1 MEGGREGGLPCPGR
15 LHPWRLPRL
24 AGCSRAKDPGRNN
37 GPMFE
42 RREGRMEREDKE
54 RGRKGGRDCGY
65 VPARAALGRPI
76 SNAPPVHTRA
86 PARNLCVDV
95 CMFDFS
101 VMGVQ
106 HLLRLLYKQAKR
118 SGESRQGTRP
128 FYSPLPVPTPPTRSI
143 EPYAARHSKSLPPS
157 LHTHTHCPPSF
168 LHPNSFP
175 SSFRP
180 YTVPT

>member
-15 LHPWRLPRL
+15 LHPRRLPRL

-37 GPMFE
+37 GPVFE
-42 RREGRMEREDKE
+42 RREGRVEREDEE
-54 RGRKGGRDCGY
+54 RGRKGGRDGRY

-128 FYSPLPVPTPPTRSI
+128 SYSPPSCS
-143 EPYAARHSKSLPPS
+143 YAADEKYRTIRCSPFQKPPS
-157 LHTHTHCPPSF
+157 LTPHPHPLPTF
-168 LHPNSFP
+168 LP
-175 SSFRP
+175 
-180 YTVPT
+180 